1 VLREVRSRKAGCSGA
16 AGAAGAVGIG
26 ALLKWVSHLVK

>member
-16 AGAAGAVGIG
+16 AGAVGAVGVG